1 MTNSKVMSRIIA
13 VFSFLGLLVALPAA
27 ALAQRDVDDSARNR
41 PGDYVINRPAGLYAK
56 PGADSRILR
65 ELKPRTVVNVVEV
78 LPQWYKVQSTT
89 GKENGFVR
97 RSYAD
102 PKGLRREPGTVAGR
116 GSSGGGHLR
125 FRIGTFKLVD
135 PAIVRDAP
143 SMSGRKIAQLR
154 EGAQVRV
161 VDKDPSGLW
170 YKIESE
176 TGNKPP
182 GWIPTQSAKR
192 VGG

>member
-1 MTNSKVMSRIIA
+1 MTTSKVVSRIVA
-13 VFSFLGLLVALPAA
+13 LLSLIVALPAV
-27 ALAQRDVDDSARNR
+27 ALAQRADDSARNR

-65 ELKPRTVVNVVEV
+65 ELRPRTMVNVVEV
-78 LPQWYKVQSTT
+78 LPQWYKVQSTK
-89 GKENGFVR
+89 GAENGFVR

-102 PKGLRREPGTVAGR
+102 PKGMRSGEVASSSG
-116 GSSGGGHLR
+116 SGGGARR
-125 FRIGTFKLVD
+125 FRVGTFQLSD
-135 PAIVRDAP
+135 PAIVREQP
-143 SMSGRKIAQLR
+143 SMSARRIATLR
-154 EGAQVRV
+154 EGAQVRI

-176 TGNKPP
+176 KGGKPP

-192 VGG
+192 IPAN